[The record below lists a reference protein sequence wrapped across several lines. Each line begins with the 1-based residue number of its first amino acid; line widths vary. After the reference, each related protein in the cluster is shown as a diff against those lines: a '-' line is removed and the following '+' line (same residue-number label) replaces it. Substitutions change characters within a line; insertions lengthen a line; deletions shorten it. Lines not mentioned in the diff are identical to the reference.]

1 MGGVLG
7 GILNCLIIEREF
19 LYPRIKEDEQ
29 GRSWEPGFLSPI
41 FVGGV
46 AGVVIYLLDLTPPPF
61 GKQFAM
67 SVLAGL
73 GGGSILISLMEK
85 HQISIWQRK
94 TKKLG
99 EAITSIL
106 PEEKENE

>member
-1 MGGVLG
+1 MG
-7 GILNCLIIEREF
+7 GILNCLIIQRQF
-19 LYPRIKEDEQ
+19 LFPRIIKDEHGQ
-29 GRSWEPGFLSPI
+29 RSWDPGFLSPI

-46 AGVVIYLLDLTPPPF
+46 AGVIIYLLDLTPPPF

-73 GGGSILISLMEK
+73 GGGNILISLMEK
-85 HQISIWQRK
+85 HQITLLQRK
-94 TKKLG
+94 TDKLG
-99 EAITSIL
+99 EAITSNI